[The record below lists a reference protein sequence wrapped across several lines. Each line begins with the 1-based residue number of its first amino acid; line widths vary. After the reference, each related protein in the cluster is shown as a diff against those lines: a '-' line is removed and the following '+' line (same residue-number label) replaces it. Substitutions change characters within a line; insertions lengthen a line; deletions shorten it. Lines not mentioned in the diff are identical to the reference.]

1 MLDCKRFFFFF
12 LLTELVVGFGK
23 LEQETI
29 DSSKKEVDAFCINF
43 FKVVWIEENNN
54 E

>member
-1 MLDCKRFFFFF
+1 MS
-12 LLTELVVGFGK
+12 FGK

-29 DSSKKEVDAFCINF
+29 DSSKKEVDVFCINF
-43 FKVVWIEENNN
+43 FKVVWIEENKN